1 MKNFKKSFFMVIMIA
16 MTIGFFKTSAIAQTL
31 PAMQD
36 PDFLKVQPDGRYHI
50 GAVADITPYHLD
62 LCTYNSTYTTVQ
74 SVDKLNI
81 MYEAP
86 YFFKRGQK
94 HDFYHVL
101 FIKDT
106 DTATA
111 NSLKIRRNLNTLSG
125 GGNFLIS
132 QNANGTGWSKRLSA
146 NYKENDAA
154 YDTINTHDGTWFPA
168 YGGQFIGNG
177 VCKISKITID
187 SIPGDANNTYYTQY
201 KVSFECLQYPLGT
214 APYKG
219 LRCVQGAYSG
229 NLLWDIDGGD
239 FASKKV
245 DGYFHNDV
253 LRTGYVTGIDSTGFA
268 LNAKAFYSNFYDLLN
283 SKWLHVDL
291 YDSVTGTLVEPKS
304 WSSYYDLVDENG
316 TGQNRI
322 DLKENWLYFFNL
334 KDGHPYQLKLGESN
348 GKNGSKNYIF
358 THNIRTLKKVA
369 IVIDPV
375 KTDPVLNTVTVSDLD
390 STSAKLNLD
399 ITTGNNPGT
408 ATVTVKVTVLEDN
421 IKVIYDGNID
431 IVGTQTPINIT
442 KTVPLTG
449 LSTGTEHVYTVKL
462 LTAEKIGSFTTLKS
476 SSGGGSTVSITTIST
491 NKASFYPNP
500 TYDVIQITGK
510 GTKEI
515 VQITD
520 LSGRVIKKSLETEID
535 MTSQSAG
542 FYLVKIGDRNAQR
555 LEKK

>member
-1 MKNFKKSFFMVIMIA
+1 
-16 MTIGFFKTSAIAQTL
+16 
-31 PAMQD
+31 
-36 PDFLKVQPDGRYHI
+36 
-50 GAVADITPYHLD
+50 
-62 LCTYNSTYTTVQ
+62 
-74 SVDKLNI
+74 

-94 HDFYHVL
+94 HDFYLFL
-101 FIKDT
+101 FIKDA
-106 DTATA
+106 DTATT

-187 SIPGDANNTYYTQY
+187 SIPGDASGNYYTQY
-201 KVSFECLQYPLGT
+201 KISFECLQYPLGT

-239 FASKKV
+239 LASKKV
-245 DGYFHNDV
+245 DAYFRDDV
-253 LRTGYVTGIDSTGFA
+253 LQTGYNGLGADSTVVTI
-268 LNAKAFYSNFYDLLN
+268 NAKAFYSNFYDSLN
-283 SKWLHVDL
+283 SKWLHADL
-291 YDSVTGTLVEPKS
+291 YDSATGTLVESKS
-304 WSSYYDLVDENG
+304 WSSYYDLVDEDG

-322 DLKENWLYFFNL
+322 DHKANWLYFFNL
-334 KDGHPYQLKLGESN
+334 KDGHSYQLKLGESS
-348 GKNGSKNYIF
+348 GKNGTKKYLF
-358 THNIRTLKKVA
+358 THNLRTLKKVA
-369 IVIDPV
+369 VVPV
-375 KTDPVLNTVTVSDLD
+375 KVDPILISLAITDTTETTATLE
-390 STSAKLNLD
+390 
-399 ITTGNNPGT
+399 ITLKTGNTNDTAVVVNIAVDAGGTVFTDKIPIEST
-408 ATVTVKVTVLEDN
+408 ATPQTIKKIVLIQNLKAGEN
-421 IKVIYDGNID
+421 YSCN
-431 IVGTQTPINIT
+431 
-442 KTVPLTG
+442 TG
-449 LSTGTEHVYTVKL
+449 LKSGNLNIMFRT
-462 LTAEKIGSFTTLKS
+462 KS
-476 SSGGGSTVSITTIST
+476 SNGGGGTVSITNTST
-491 NKASFYPNP
+491 SKASFYPNP

-520 LSGRVIKKSLETEID
+520 LFGRVIKKSLETEID
-535 MTSQSAG
+535 MTLQSAG
-542 FYLVKIGDRNAQR
+542 FYFVKIGDGDAQR